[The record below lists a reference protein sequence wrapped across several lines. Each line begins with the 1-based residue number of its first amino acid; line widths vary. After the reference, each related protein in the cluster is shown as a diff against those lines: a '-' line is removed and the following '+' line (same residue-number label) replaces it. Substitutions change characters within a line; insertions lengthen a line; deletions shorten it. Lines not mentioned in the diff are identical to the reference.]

1 MWLQQDY
8 KTKKTY
14 WMGRKSLKMG
24 LILQQMDGKQVFN
37 QLFMVN
43 IVDGENVEQDQ
54 LENNEIRGNWLK
66 EVEVKTQNNILS
78 IKKKHFWDTQM
89 HLQMIK
95 EAQAMV
101 DEEDSFSNEKD
112 CEWIQSKRMDIWN
125 DEQAMEC

>member
-1 MWLQQDY
+1 
-8 KTKKTY
+8 
-14 WMGRKSLKMG
+14 
-24 LILQQMDGKQVFN
+24 
-37 QLFMVN
+37 
-43 IVDGENVEQDQ
+43 

-66 EVEVKTQNNILS
+66 EVEVKTQNKILS
-78 IKKKHFWDTQM
+78 KKRKHFWDTQM

>member
-14 WMGRKSLKMG
+14 WTGRKSLKMG

-78 IKKKHFWDTQM
+78 KKKKTFVGYTN
-89 HLQMIK
+89 
-95 EAQAMV
+95 A
-101 DEEDSFSNEKD
+101 FG
-112 CEWIQSKRMDIWN
+112 N
-125 DEQAMEC
+125 D